1 MNAVSFPMRLRLLAP
16 LIVLWAMLVLPM
28 PPAFAAMDY
37 AKQVLIGADFSN
49 REMQGVTFNLT
60 NLREADLSGS
70 DLQGASQ
77 LQITAP
83 DLHIKAPFQ
92 GF

>member
-37 AKQVLIGADFSN
+37 AKQVLIGADF
-49 REMQGVTFNLT
+49 
-60 NLREADLSGS
+60 
-70 DLQGASQ
+70 
-77 LQITAP
+77 
-83 DLHIKAPFQ
+83 
-92 GF
+92 